1 MRNDKLSTILSIVA
15 VAGTIATTIFAIKA
29 TPKAQKIMKEKDIDL
44 KKLKKEDYIPAA
56 KEILPVYIPCIL
68 AGAGTIA
75 CIISANR
82 ISMKQQLALVGA
94 YAALSK
100 SSMKY
105 KNKVKELFG
114 MDADERVR
122 EEIAKDNM
130 ADKFK
135 SASKAGFTEPEKLLF
150 YDQYSDQY
158 FEKTLV
164 EVLDAEY
171 QLNKKFITN
180 GEVSLHEFYE
190 LLGIESKS
198 FAKNIGWSTDAG
210 LTYYG
215 YQWIDIEHQLVSID
229 GDLGCYILA
238 FVSNPTADYRN
249 Y

>member
-1 MRNDKLSTILSIVA
+1 MRNDKLSTILSIAA
-15 VAGTIATTIFAIKA
+15 VAGVVVTTALAIKA
-29 TPKAQKIMKEKDIDL
+29 TPKAQKIAQEKEINVKE
-44 KKLKKEDYIPAA
+44 LKKEEYIPAA

-68 AGAGTIA
+68 AGAATIA
-75 CIISANR
+75 CVVSANR
-82 ISMKQQLALVGA
+82 LSMKQQVLLAGA
-94 YAALSK
+94 YAALGK
-100 SSMKY
+100 SAVKY
-105 KNKVKELFG
+105 KDKVKELFG
-114 MDADERVR
+114 SDADERVR
-122 EEIAKDNM
+122 EEIAKDEV

-135 SASKAGFTEPEKLLF
+135 AASKAGFTEPEKLLF
-150 YDQYSDQY
+150 YDEYTDQY

-190 LLGIESKS
+190 LLGIESKP
-198 FAKNIGWSTDAG
+198 FAKSIGWSTDAG

-215 YQWIDIEHQLVSID
+215 YQWIDVEHQLTKID
-229 GDLGCYILA
+229 GDLACYVLA